1 MNQTA
6 VKTFLQD
13 FENFSE
19 NEKKVINYLLPK
31 INQFDKELVKNFMI
45 RNKRY
50 DESIVI
56 VGASGVG

>member
-19 NEKKVINYLLPK
+19 NEKKVINCLLPK